1 MSNIVLSNG
10 TSSQASA
17 AVISMSREI
26 QKSSGRK
33 RWDKLAWVR
42 NGLVYLWLTVGTMRD
57 KPSHM
62 KHPRLKADY
71 AEYWKETNKGIE
83 DLFKHLNH

>member
-1 MSNIVLSNG
+1 MSG
-10 TSSQASA
+10 KP
-17 AVISMSREI
+17 
-26 QKSSGRK
+26 QKSGRK

-71 AEYWKETNKGIE
+71 AEVVLSNGLRTGEKES
-83 DLFKHLNH
+83 